1 MHVRPARASDL
12 ADLAT
17 IARDA
22 MFDDELTVFL
32 APHRHEHPECLRQG
46 CLRRVK
52 KRFYDGHLVLAA
64 VSDENDSW
72 WDGEEKVVGYLSA
85 TSTKQQKDEE
95 MEKKSWLSFSWNGI
109 FMTSSRPESS
119 SLITGTAF
127 ELQLLRLEDLFEWYT
142 HADRSIS
149 RQAWLQFQNS
159 VHDRGPL
166 SDINDYWEVD
176 HLSVNPAY
184 HRKGI
189 GSTMV
194 KYMQTVASKDN
205 LPIVLV
211 ASKKGRPMYKKLG
224 FVDYGACNM
233 GGGLV
238 AEAMAWYPSTLA
250 NSHSAGETEDVH
262 S

>member
-1 MHVRPARASDL
+1 MHVRPARVTDL

-17 IARDA
+17 IGRDA

-32 APHRHEHPECLRQG
+32 APYRHQHPECLRQG
-46 CLRRVK
+46 FLRRVK

-64 VSDENDSW
+64 VSDENDFW

-85 TSTKQQKDEE
+85 TSTRQQKEEE
-95 MEKKSWLSFSWNGI
+95 MEKKSWLPFSWK
-109 FMTSSRPESS
+109 
-119 SLITGTAF
+119 AF
-127 ELQLLRLEDLFEWYT
+127 ELQLLRLEELFEWYT

-149 RQAWLQFQNS
+149 RHAWLQFQNG

-166 SDINDYWEVD
+166 SDIKDYWDVD

-194 KYMQTVASKDN
+194 QYMQNVASKDN

-211 ASKKGRPMYKKLG
+211 ASKKGRPMYKRLG
-224 FVDYGACNM
+224 FVDCGACNM

-250 NSHSAGETEDVH
+250 ISHSAGETEDVH